1 MRKFLTAILAVLLV
15 PVFSF
20 SSSAEKSE
28 VITAA
33 PWYIIDS
40 VSSTFYIDANGIA
53 NVSYVITSEK
63 CDFSVTVYVEKKVSP
78 FVWKKVGTPETVK
91 AEKNF
96 QTGLYTVQVDGDGK
110 YRAVITATP
119 ERDNVKHISYCTYNS
134 AVYFGDMDD
143 DGKIT
148 ASDART
154 ILRIGAHLIVGT
166 ESQKKKADINGD
178 GKINSIDARRVLRI
192 AAKLV

>member
-1 MRKFLTAILAVLLV
+1 MRKFLSAVLAVLLV
-15 PVFSF
+15 PVFSL
-20 SSSAEKSE
+20 SSYAEKSE
-28 VITAA
+28 LTTAA

-91 AEKNF
+91 AETNYL
-96 QTGLYTVQVDGDGK
+96 TGLYTVKVDGDGE
-110 YRAVITATP
+110 YRAVIAATP
-119 ERDNVKHISYCTYNS
+119 EKDKIKHISYCTYNS
-134 AVYFGDMDD
+134 AVYYGDMDD

-148 ASDART
+148 ASDARI
-154 ILRIGAHLIVGT
+154 ILRIGAHLTAGT
-166 ESQKKKADINGD
+166 VSQKKKADINGD

-192 AAKLV
+192 AAKLD